1 MTRSALLFLVM
12 STSFLTACA
21 NDPLRTSR
29 ASLNANNAVL
39 AKSAAQAKLRT
50 DQLGTVSSSPEFFL
64 GDQVIDLERGEQL
77 PDRTGAINLT
87 LNEALPL
94 SAIARALS
102 EQAGYP
108 IVAVT
113 DAAPRA
119 IGRLQGHL
127 ADVLDRLRTR
137 ENITFEH
144 RGGTILLMPAGVE
157 IVALPAML
165 MPNLK
170 PLGSSNSNRR
180 GGSTAAATAQGAEGG
195 TGGAS
200 SWSSPATT
208 TGLEKFI
215 TALGSLG
222 ISDLYP
228 GATITP
234 KPELG
239 IIIIKAPSAAII
251 GAVKKQVEERLA
263 LIRQPVK
270 VTLRLLT
277 LDVGNSRTLQTN
289 LDSVWGSL
297 FGQPAR
303 FIGNNTASALSL
315 LRNTPTGIRP
325 DTLEAGISTLAS
337 QNFVKSNQRFDAVL
351 MPGYVKSVADT
362 RVITYVREAT
372 PPGQSSSSS
381 ISSTTATVSQEDLS
395 TGTQAQFVV
404 MPTSKSTAEVSYT
417 LAVSSLVALRSVTSG
432 NVTLQQPETQSR
444 EFADKVE
451 LTSGDTIVVSSQI
464 VETAR
469 NTGAGL
475 FDAGLPFPGTATG
488 DNGLQLLLVLL
499 SAEFINPSAPQRDPA
514 TNNILRV
521 AGASE

>member
-1 MTRSALLFLVM
+1 MTRSALLALALG
-12 STSFLTACA
+12 TTLLTGCA

-29 ASLNANNAVL
+29 ASLNANNDLL

-50 DQLGTVSSSPEFFL
+50 DQTGTVSKSPEFFL
-64 GDQVIDLERGEQL
+64 GDQTIDLERGEQL
-77 PDRTGAINLT
+77 PERTGAISLM

-108 IVAVT
+108 VVAVT
-113 DAAPRA
+113 DATPRA
-119 IGRLQGHL
+119 IGRLQGSL
-127 ADVLDRLRTR
+127 ADVLERLRTR

-144 RGGTILLMPAGVE
+144 RNGTILLMPAGVE
-157 IVALPAML
+157 IVALPAMM
-165 MPNLK
+165 MPTLK

-180 GGSTAAATAQGAEGG
+180 GGNTGSATAANADTG
-195 TGGAS
+195 TN
-200 SWSSPATT
+200 SWKSPATT
-208 TGLEKFI
+208 EGLKAFI
-215 TALGSLG
+215 EGLSSLG

-228 GATITP
+228 GASITA

-239 IIIIKAPSAAII
+239 VIIIKAPSAAVI
-251 GAVKKQVEERLA
+251 GAVKKQVEDRLA
-263 LIRQPVK
+263 QIRQPVK

-315 LRNTPTGIRP
+315 LRNTPTGVKP

-337 QNFVKSNQRFDAVL
+337 QNFVKSNQRFDAIL
-351 MPGYVKSVADT
+351 TPGYVKAVADT

-395 TGTQAQFVV
+395 TGTQAQFVA
-404 MPTSKSTAEVSYT
+404 MPTSKSTIDVAYT
-417 LAVSSLVALRSVTSG
+417 LAVSTLIALRQVTSG

-444 EFADKVE
+444 EFADKAE
-451 LTSGDTIVVSSQI
+451 ITSGDTIVVSSQL
-464 VETAR
+464 VESAR

-475 FDAGLPFPGTATG
+475 FDPGLPLPGNVTG
-488 DNGLQLLLVLL
+488 ENGYQLLLVLL
-499 SAEFINPSAPQRDPA
+499 SAEFVNPSAPQRDPS